1 MAEYC
6 KECAKNVLLLSE
18 SELRRAVWSKELD
31 LCEGC
36 GQMKRVLVKI
46 RPPILEQFWGRLR

>member
-6 KECAKNVLLLSE
+6 KECAKNILLLSE
-18 SELRRAVWSKELD
+18 NELRRAEWSKELD

-36 GQMKRVLVKI
+36 GQMKRVLIKL
-46 RPPILEQFWGRLR
+46 RPSILERIFSIIS